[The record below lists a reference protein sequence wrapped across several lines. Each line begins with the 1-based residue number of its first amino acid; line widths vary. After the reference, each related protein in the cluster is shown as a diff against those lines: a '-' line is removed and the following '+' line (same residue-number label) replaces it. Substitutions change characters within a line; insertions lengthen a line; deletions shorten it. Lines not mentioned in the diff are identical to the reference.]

1 MKEKLKYAFWI
12 FLPFIIGSLVG
23 FLISGSMDYQ
33 DLVQPP
39 FAPPSI
45 VFPIAWT
52 ILYILIGIAYFLF
65 RKTSDDLKTRIIY
78 YIQLFFN
85 ALWSIIFFVWKMRLF
100 SIIWI
105 MILLLLII
113 LLIYQFYQYK
123 KISAYLLIPYL
134 LWVVFATYLNI
145 GIYVLN

>member
-1 MKEKLKYAFWI
+1 MKEKIKYAFWI
-12 FLPFIIGSLVG
+12 FFPLLLGGIVGVFISN
-23 FLISGSMDYQ
+23 SMDYQ
-33 DLVQPP
+33 NLVQPP
-39 FAPPSI
+39 LAPPSI

-52 ILYILIGIAYFLF
+52 ILYLLIGIAYFLF
-65 RKTSDDLKTRIIY
+65 RKTSDDLKTRVIY

-105 MILLLLII
+105 IMLLLLIVI
-113 LLIYQFYQYK
+113 LIYQFYQSR

-145 GIYVLN
+145 GIYALN

>member
-1 MKEKLKYAFWI
+1 MKEKIKYAFWI
-12 FLPFIIGSLVG
+12 FLPLMIGGLIG

-52 ILYILIGIAYFLF
+52 ILYLLIGIAYFLF
-65 RKTSDDLKTRIIY
+65 RKTSDDLKTRVIY
-78 YIQLFFN
+78 YIQLFLN

-105 MILLLLII
+105 IILLLLII
-113 LLIYQFYQYK
+113 VLTYQFYQYK

-134 LWVVFATYLNI
+134 IWLIYATYINI
-145 GIYVLN
+145 GVYILN